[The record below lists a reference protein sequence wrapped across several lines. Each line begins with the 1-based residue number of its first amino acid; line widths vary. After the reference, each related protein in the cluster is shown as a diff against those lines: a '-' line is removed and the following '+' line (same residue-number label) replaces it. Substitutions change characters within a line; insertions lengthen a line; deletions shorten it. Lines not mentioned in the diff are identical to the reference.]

1 MRVSGRCLFEQED
14 PLSTAL
20 AKWNEYTKLY
30 FPDYVV
36 DPAPT
41 DYAALLRHKADP
53 SVTFVINMTIITA
66 LSKQYNKGFDDGYAD
81 ASDERDFNNIN
92 DGDTDVYRDGLAEE
106 VGELVD
112 EIPFPE
118 KVSYGR

>member
-1 MRVSGRCLFEQED
+1 
-14 PLSTAL
+14 LSTAL

-41 DYAALLRHKADP
+41 DYAAPLRHKADP

-92 DGDTDVYRDGLAEE
+92 DGEVDVYRDGLAEE

-112 EIPFPE
+112 EIPFPTT

>member
-81 ASDERDFNNIN
+81 ATDERNFNNISE
-92 DGDTDVYRDGLAEE
+92 GDIDVYRDGLAEE